1 MAVEA
6 RSARFVSRIS
16 HLTVLQEIPPQSAT
30 NATLPVMRQL
40 EKTDNDIKTSRLEKA
55 FYYITLIIAVFGIPL
70 FVFGIINTMV
80 SLKYETENPTDCISS
95 VTGQDLCL
103 TINVFKRLI
112 LICVVILILLF
123 VFRKRLLGKNL

>member
-1 MAVEA
+1 VLRNAK
-6 RSARFVSRIS
+6 RFIYV
-16 HLTVLQEIPPQSAT
+16 TVMQQLQ
-30 NATLPVMRQL
+30 
-40 EKTDNDIKTSRLEKA
+40 KTDNDIKTSRLEKA

-123 VFRKRLLGKNL
+123 VFRKRLLRKNL